1 MYKTFVLHLQ
11 KLAQRGDSCASF
23 CRSEAHVHVCVFAS
37 AMHSMNEQ
45 LQPFQLAF
53 LVHFPVRMDQECV
66 AEDS

>member
-1 MYKTFVLHLQ
+1 MQ
-11 KLAQRGDSCASF
+11 KLTQRGDSCASF

-45 LQPFQLAF
+45 LQLFQLAS
-53 LVHFPVRMDQECV
+53 LVPFSVRMDQECV

>member
-1 MYKTFVLHLQ
+1 M
-11 KLAQRGDSCASF
+11 
-23 CRSEAHVHVCVFAS
+23 HVCVFAS